1 MKRTLSLFLLLT
13 ALSVSAHCQSM
24 ADVLRTMP
32 DSVMPLL
39 TLNDRLDLVDEWQA
53 GVKAEVKNR
62 LGGMVT
68 LTELSDTKAVLQT
81 SSLSTVTLEL
91 TTMPDGTTK
100 AVRRQRTCTV
110 DGQTDTSER
119 LFPLNRKEQ

>member
-1 MKRTLSLFLLLT
+1 MKRTLSLFFLLT

-110 DGQTDTSER
+110 DGQKDTSER

>member
-1 MKRTLSLFLLLT
+1 MKRTLSLFFLLT

-119 LFPLNRKEQ
+119 LFPLARKEQ

>member
-1 MKRTLSLFLLLT
+1 
-13 ALSVSAHCQSM
+13 M

-68 LTELSDTKAVLQT
+68 MTELSDTKAVLQT